1 MIIAI
6 DSAIPYIRGVFEPWA
21 EVRYCDVIGRE
32 EAAEADVLI
41 VRTRTRCD
49 EALLGGSRV
58 RMVAS
63 ATVGTDHIDTDYC
76 RRAGIAV
83 ANAPGSNAR
92 GVLQWVAAALAD
104 ASVFDLVSARS
115 NVLAR
120 AQYRR
125 ARANEHREVQPA
137 AVGRRQAALANT
149 QAEEGARALSMT
161 DARRTRFPKRSAL
174 DVHEHLE
181 IRCVTP
187 QMPLRK
193 CVLGVV
199 GVGHVGSLVAEYAQ
213 SWGFEVL
220 CCDPARARAGQL
232 INTSTNDNDN
242 FRLFSPRNFVDLEE
256 LASRAD
262 IITFHT
268 PLTFEGED
276 ATFHLAGED
285 FFSKVKRGALIL
297 NSSRGEVVDTRAA
310 MHSECDFCID
320 TWEDEPH
327 IDGDFLSR
335 ALLATPHIAGYSVQG
350 KANATAAVVR
360 AVARAFGLP
369 LGDWYPH
376 EVTPTVPRP
385 ISWEELQETIT
396 GYFDI
401 AAETRALKSTPE
413 NFERFRNNYRFR
425 EEYF

>member
-1 MIIAI
+1 VHIVI

-21 EVRYCDVIGRE
+21 EVRYRDIIGRE

-41 VRTRTRCD
+41 VRTRTRCN
-49 EALLGGSRV
+49 EALLSGSRV

-76 RRAGIAV
+76 RRAGITV

-92 GVLQWVAAALAD
+92 GVLQWVAGVLAD
-104 ASVFDLVSARS
+104 ASAACS
-115 NVLAR
+115 
-120 AQYRR
+120 RR
-125 ARANEHREVQPA
+125 AII
-137 AVGRRQAALANT
+137 
-149 QAEEGARALSMT
+149 LS
-161 DARRTRFPKRSAL
+161 AP
-174 DVHEHLE
+174 
-181 IRCVTP
+181 
-187 QMPLRK
+187 
-193 CVLGVV
+193 VLGVV
-199 GVGHVGSLVAEYAQ
+199 GVGHVGSLVAEYARA
-213 SWGFEVL
+213 WGFEVL
-220 CCDPARARAGQL
+220 CCDPPRRRLPGF
-232 INTSTNDNDN
+232 D
-242 FRLFSPRNFVDLEE
+242 FRQFTPNPFVDLAE

-310 MHSECDFCID
+310 MRSECDFAID

-327 IDGDFLSR
+327 IDRDFLSR
-335 ALLATPHIAGYSVQG
+335 ALLATPHIAGYTVQG
-350 KANATAAVVR
+350 KANATAAVVH
-360 AVARAFGLP
+360 AVAREFGLP
-369 LGDWYPH
+369 LGDWYPR

-385 ISWEELQETIT
+385 ISWEELRETIT

-401 AAETRALKSTPE
+401 AAETRALKSAPSD
-413 NFERFRNNYRFR
+413 FEQLRNNYRFR
-425 EEYF
+425 QEYF